1 LRAAARNF
9 LSERS
14 RSSAAIEIRGLRV
27 KLFLDTAN
35 LDEIREGVRQGVL
48 RGVTT
53 NPSLIA
59 KEDDDFLP
67 LVKEICATVEG
78 DVSIE
83 TASDDTEVLVRQG
96 HEIAQIADNAVV
108 KVALTHNGLA
118 AVRQLSD
125 DGIKVNVTLCFSAAQ
140 AILAAEAGAYIV
152 SPFLGRLDD
161 VGTDGLRLLSD
172 ICEIYAIQGYE
183 TQVLAASLRHPI
195 HVVEAARIGA
205 DIATMP
211 FKVFQAL
218 AKHPL
223 TDAGFKKFSDDWEG
237 AKPHLGEL
245 LPSMQEA

>member
-1 LRAAARNF
+1 M
-9 LSERS
+9 
-14 RSSAAIEIRGLRV
+14 

-35 LDEIREGVRQGVL
+35 LEEIREGVRWGVL

-53 NPSLIA
+53 NPTLIG
-59 KEDDDFLP
+59 KEQQDFLP
-67 LVKEICATVEG
+67 LVKEICSVVEG

-83 TASDDTEVLVRQG
+83 TAGDDTDLLVRQG

-108 KVALTHNGLA
+108 KIATTANGLA
-118 AVRQLSD
+118 ATRRLSD
-125 DGIKVNVTLCFSAAQ
+125 EGIKVNMTLCFTATQ

-161 VGTDGLRLLSD
+161 VATDGLVALSD
-172 ICEIYAIQGYE
+172 ICEIYAVQGYE

-195 HVVEAARIGA
+195 HVVESAKMGA

-211 FKVFQAL
+211 FKVFEML
-218 AKHPL
+218 VKHPL
-223 TDAGFKKFSDDWEG
+223 TDSGFKRFTDDWEE

>member
-1 LRAAARNF
+1 
-9 LSERS
+9 
-14 RSSAAIEIRGLRV
+14 V

-35 LDEIREGVRQGVL
+35 LEEIREGVRWGVV

-59 KEDDDFLP
+59 KEDSGFLP
-67 LVKEICATVEG
+67 MVKEICSMVEE
-78 DVSIE
+78 VSIE
-83 TASDDTEVLVRQG
+83 TAADNTELLVRQG
-96 HEIAQIADNAVV
+96 HEISQIADNAVV
-108 KVALTHNGLA
+108 KIALTPNGLG
-118 AVRQLSD
+118 AVRTLSD
-125 DGIKVNVTLCFSAAQ
+125 EGIKVNVTLCFSPTQ

-195 HVVEAARIGA
+195 HVAEAARLGS

-211 FKVFQAL
+211 FKVFEAL
-218 AKHPL
+218 VKHPL
-223 TDAGFKKFSDDWEG
+223 TDAGYKKFLDDWAG